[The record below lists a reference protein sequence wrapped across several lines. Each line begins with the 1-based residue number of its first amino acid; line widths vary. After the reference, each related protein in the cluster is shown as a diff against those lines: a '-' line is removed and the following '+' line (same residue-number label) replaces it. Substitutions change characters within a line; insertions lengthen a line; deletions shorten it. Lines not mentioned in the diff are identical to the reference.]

1 MRIARIVTRRAKL
14 AGLTAIV
21 VTSIAVVAALAGSA
35 SSTPSLAAQVA
46 QQAGQLSE
54 AECVKAI
61 DAYRYRG
68 QILAPE
74 DPLFDELQAMLS
86 DLAQQESIQA
96 NTFISEEIQAGSAEA
111 VWSLAN
117 TCSEDE
123 LPLLSTPGVLIG
135 NDAVEQLD
143 GRTALDNASLGTV
156 RATIFEDADR
166 ELECVHISSSQGLG
180 GGACSDESIL
190 VAQLQLWFCESHHKA
205 DINRKASPSEVCR
218 SAIPTADGKA
228 PPAMVIVGA
237 ADESQL
243 TVALADG
250 RTLQGSTH
258 IVQGIERRFF
268 AIPISGQR
276 DAAVVSVEGISD
288 LAKSDSGNEDGATS
302 IPDSGFED

>member
-1 MRIARIVTRRAKL
+1 MATLVASAT
-14 AGLTAIV
+14 
-21 VTSIAVVAALAGSA
+21 VVAALAGSA

-46 QQAGQLSE
+46 QETGQLSE
-54 AECVKAI
+54 AECAEAI

-74 DPLFDELQAMLS
+74 DPLFDELQTML
-86 DLAQQESIQA
+86 DGLAQQESIQA
-96 NTFISEEIQAGSAEA
+96 NSFISEAIQAGSAEA

-117 TCSEDE
+117 TCSEVE

-143 GRTALDNASLGTV
+143 GRTALDNATLGTV

-180 GGACSDESIL
+180 GGACSAESIV
-190 VAQLQLWFCESHHKA
+190 VAQLQLWFCESNHKA
-205 DINRKASPSEVCR
+205 DINRKSSPSEMCR
-218 SAIPTADGKA
+218 SAIPTADGKTS
-228 PPAMVIVGA
+228 PAMVIVGA

-258 IVQGIERRFF
+258 TVRGIERRFF
-268 AIPISGQR
+268 AIPISGQQ

-288 LAKSDSGNEDGATS
+288 LARSDSGDEDETTS
-302 IPDSGFED
+302 IPDSGFEE